1 MAKTFAVT
9 AVLNATLTLQTAGVE
24 EYSRAIREA
33 AKSGGLPGGFGDKL
47 VALLDKGDDEKALAL
62 LFKHGI
68 RSGLKDLGEQ
78 LNNELIQDSG
88 KFTHAP
94 ATVAITPQ
102 ININR
107 PAANDEE

>member
-1 MAKTFAVT
+1 MMAKTFAVT

-33 AKSGGLPGGFGDKL
+33 AASGGLPGGFGDKL
-47 VALLDKGDDEKALAL
+47 VSLLDAGKDDEALSL
-62 LFKHGI
+62 LFKHGL

-78 LNNELIQDSG
+78 LNNELLQDHG

-94 ATVAITPQ
+94 ATVAITAQPTK
-102 ININR
+102 
-107 PAANDEE
+107 